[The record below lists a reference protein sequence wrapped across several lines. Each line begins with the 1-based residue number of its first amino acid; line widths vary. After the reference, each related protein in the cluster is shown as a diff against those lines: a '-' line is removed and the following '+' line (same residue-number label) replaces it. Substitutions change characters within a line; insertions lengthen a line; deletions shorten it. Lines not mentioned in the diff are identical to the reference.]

1 MQHQLEKILSEVSEE
16 LGVPYEV
23 CCKAYMAQWSFIYEK
38 IGEHSLY
45 NMSLDEFRQIRPNF
59 NIPSIGKLCVTEER
73 FINMKKFYEML
84 KNRKKDVQDKEDKS
98 DV

>member
-1 MQHQLEKILSEVSEE
+1 
-16 LGVPYEV
+16 
-23 CCKAYMAQWSFIYEK
+23 MAQWSFIYEK
-38 IGEHSLY
+38 IGEHSLH

-73 FINMKKFYEML
+73 FINIKKFYEIV